1 MKDKKIPIM
10 VRIILSKNI
19 LVFKIKTKNINN
31 FLQMQKITNKTIKN
45 SFQNFILIKFKIKEI
60 IVLSL
65 QYRHQN

>member
-10 VRIILSKNI
+10 VRIILNKNI
-19 LVFKIKTKNINN
+19 LVFKIRMKNINN

-45 SFQNFILIKFKIKEI
+45 SFRNFNLIKFKIKEI

-65 QYRHQN
+65 LYKHQN